1 MSDWAATRRLPAA
14 VTLAGGDVAIG
25 ELHLQPIVAQHDGP
39 ESPGEMLNRPEEF
52 FPLALAD
59 GGVIF
64 LSKAT
69 VAVVACATADVPDQ
83 DPARL
88 EAAIRVE
95 LDVRITGAEYRGTA
109 ALELPPTRGRTL
121 DFLNGAG
128 RFFTI
133 VSGPTTRFVNRAHV
147 RSVRPL
153 D

>member
-1 MSDWAATRRLPAA
+1 MSDWATTRRLPAA

-25 ELHLQPIVAQHDGP
+25 ELHLQPIVAHHDGP
-39 ESPGEMLNRPEEF
+39 ESPVEMLNRAEEF

-64 LSKAT
+64 LSKST
-69 VAVVACATADVPDQ
+69 VAFVACATTDVPDQ

-88 EAAIRVE
+88 EATVRVE
-95 LDVRITGAEYRGTA
+95 LDVRIPGAEYRGMA
-109 ALELPPTRGRTL
+109 ALELPPTRARTL
-121 DFLNGAG
+121 DYLNGAG
-128 RFFTI
+128 RFFAI
-133 VSGPTTRFVNRAHV
+133 VSGPTTRFINRAHV